1 MDIFCLDKAFV
12 TAGIEVV
19 NAGMYC
25 PKCKESFEEGTRR
38 FCPTDGARL
47 ISEIDVSARQKERGI
62 FANLIPKIDATSDF
76 DQALSD
82 PPRFVIS
89 ESDETTSDP
98 TDLGDFEDIFFELE
112 DITPEPV
119 PKPDFVSRL
128 RPCRQ
133 NQNQLLER

>member
-98 TDLGDFEDIFFELE
+98 TDLGKADIKLPSFWAATKTVWHISQMTRSLR
-112 DITPEPV
+112 T
-119 PKPDFVSRL
+119 KRLWFVF
-128 RPCRQ
+128 
-133 NQNQLLER
+133 